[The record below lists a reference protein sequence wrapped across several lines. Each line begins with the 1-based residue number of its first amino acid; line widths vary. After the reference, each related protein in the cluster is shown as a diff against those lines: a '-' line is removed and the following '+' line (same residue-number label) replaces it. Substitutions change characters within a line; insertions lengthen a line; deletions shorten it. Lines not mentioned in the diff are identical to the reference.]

1 MALARV
7 APRARATR
15 GAVAPRR
22 ARARRSTARRAR
34 VERARGAVAMLTW
47 RSTRVRASRARTTT
61 TARAEDDADDARD
74 RDDDARDDARAR
86 GVALEDGLL
95 VLGDVTV
102 MWMFVL
108 CKKVSA
114 VSAAADFP
122 GWLAPIEVT
131 ARSAAAFSIDAAWSL
146 IPWVVVSAVLTK
158 SYEIDWDETPSAR
171 RAASEVVRT
180 WAVWAPLQ
188 AVGVV
193 LATKG
198 GLAQEASHGLLVSTL
213 TALGV
218 MLGWRCYAK
227 VFSLLA
233 PSRSSDNAASDDV
246 EWGEFY
252 RVFGGVAAL
261 CVACAVAEM
270 IYYGGGDA
278 LLEF

>member
-1 MALARV
+1 
-7 APRARATR
+7 
-15 GAVAPRR
+15 
-22 ARARRSTARRAR
+22 
-34 VERARGAVAMLTW
+34 MLTW
-47 RSTRVRASRARTTT
+47 RSRPARARSSRARTT
-61 TARAEDDADDARD
+61 RALDDDADDARD
-74 RDDDARDDARAR
+74 DDARPREDARDR
-86 GVALEDGLL
+86 GRALEDGLL

-102 MWMFVL
+102 LWLFL
-108 CKKVSA
+108 LYKKVSA

-146 IPWVVVSAVLTK
+146 ILWVVVSAVLTK
-158 SYEIDWDETPSAR
+158 SYEIDWDETPSVR
-171 RAASEVVRT
+171 RATSEVVQT

-193 LATKG
+193 FATKG

-261 CVACAVAEM
+261 CVACAMAEM
-270 IYYGGGDA
+270 IHYGGGDA
-278 LLEF
+278 SLEF